1 MIPPL
6 TLLAIASRS
15 ADLYPAA
22 MISSMKAPRFWGAH
36 VPFAWAAVDL
46 VDRADLGVGVLVG
59 FDFLLGGVIG
69 SAGEGGGEG
78 VADSER
84 FIWS

>member
-1 MIPPL
+1 
-6 TLLAIASRS
+6 
-15 ADLYPAA
+15 
-22 MISSMKAPRFWGAH
+22 MISSTNAPRFCGSH
-36 VPFAWAAVDL
+36 VPFAWAGVDL
-46 VDRADLGVGVLVG
+46 VDRPDLGVGFLVS

-78 VADSER
+78 VAESER